1 MARLRLDE
9 VLIRRRLAQDRR
21 EAVALLLSGRVAVA
35 DFQHPKAG
43 ILVDEA
49 VEITV
54 RPPASFVSR
63 GGRKLEPALRYF
75 QIDPTDLTCVDLG
88 ASTGGFTDCLL
99 QHGARRVYA
108 FDVGRGQLDWS
119 LRNNPK
125 VEVREGFNVR
135 FISPPDIGEAVQL
148 IVADLSFISLRLI
161 IPQLREFSDASCVLL
176 VKPQFE
182 AEAHEV
188 EKGGLIT
195 DPGLREEI
203 VMRIR
208 TFAEREGFV
217 WRGTFLSPV
226 PGQKGNR
233 EYFLHLEPAFR
244 RSPDK

>member
-1 MARLRLDE
+1 VRAR
-9 VLIRRRLAQDRR
+9 A
-21 EAVALLLSGRVAVA
+21 
-35 DFQHPKAG
+35 P
-43 ILVDEA
+43 
-49 VEITV
+49 
-54 RPPASFVSR
+54 FVSR
-63 GGRKLEPALRYF
+63 GGLKLEPALRHF
-75 QIDPTDLTCVDLG
+75 QIDATDLTCIDLG

-99 QHGARRVYA
+99 QSGARRVYA
-108 FDVGRGQLDWS
+108 FDVGRGQLDWR

-135 FISPPDIGEAVQL
+135 FISPSDVDEAVQL

-161 IPQLREFSDASCVLL
+161 IPRLREFSDASFVLL

-195 DPGLREEI
+195 DPALREEI
-203 VMRIR
+203 VTRIR
-208 TFAEREGFV
+208 TFAEGEGFL

-233 EYFLHLEPAFR
+233 EYFLHLDAAFR
-244 RSPDK
+244 RSPHE